1 MDSQTTLI
9 VGISLATLLCLIGSW
24 AIWKSVRRQR
34 GRKLQEK
41 FGNEYHAARQ
51 RYGKQADAQL
61 EERIRRVQGFSLRPL
76 THEQCDRFEA
86 IWRGTLNRF
95 IDDPALAVAE
105 SDRLVKDVMETQ
117 GYPMDK
123 FDRRV
128 EYMSVD
134 HPRVAQNY
142 RLAHAV
148 ARKSKVGQATTEEMR
163 EAMIHYR
170 AVFRDL
176 LLVPVS
182 EMQEMH
188 SSRAF

>member
-9 VGISLATLLCLIGSW
+9 IGISLVVLLGLIGSW
-24 AIWKSVRRQR
+24 AIWKGVKKHR

-41 FGNEYHAARQ
+41 FGVEYDTARQ
-51 RYGKQADAQL
+51 RYGKQAEAQL
-61 EERIRRVQGFSLRPL
+61 EERIKRVQGLPLRPL
-76 THEQCDRFEA
+76 TQEQCDRFQA
-86 IWRGTLNRF
+86 VWRGAMNRF
-95 IDDPALAVAE
+95 IDDPALAIAE

-117 GYPMDK
+117 GYPIDA

-128 EYMSVD
+128 EYISVD

-148 ARKSKVGQATTEEMR
+148 AKKTKVGQATTEEMR

-170 AVFRDL
+170 AVFQEL
-176 LLVPVS
+176 LLVPTP
-182 EMQEMH
+182 ELQEVH
-188 SSRAF
+188 A